1 MPDNRNTDNVVEHPW
16 LDVEDWAGFAFLMV
30 IITVTFLSTVE
41 IKLTETRFTLA
52 RIGSLVIALP
62 RYGPSLRSPS
72 FLAVPW

>member
-1 MPDNRNTDNVVEHPW
+1 
-16 LDVEDWAGFAFLMV
+16 MV